1 MEKYKVNLFYDNNAK
16 TLKEI
21 LEEVLESYFNEVY
34 NYEIWYN

>member
-21 LEEVLESYFNEVY
+21 LEEVLESYSKIE
-34 NYEIWYN
+34 